1 MQKTGWEPNENGFL
15 RLNGALYSSETSM
28 NIIRLYEHNKHL
40 LANKSMSWKD
50 LAFQAGPSETFCKE
64 LCQTF
69 ECGDS
74 IAAKPHVSNSE
85 VIFGALHE
93 SIYESNPAYI
103 VKDYQDILL
112 MNFDIAASET
122 QICDVLNYELDLT
135 LKLATIDRAEKYT
148 EENEI
153 MATLV
158 RW

>member
-85 VIFGALHE
+85 VIFDELGIEALY

-103 VKDYQDILL
+103 VKDYQDFVPKNIQRK
-112 MNFDIAASET
+112 T
-122 QICDVLNYELDLT
+122 
-135 LKLATIDRAEKYT
+135 R
-148 EENEI
+148 
-153 MATLV
+153 
-158 RW
+158 